1 MALPHGLGSHPY
13 LPTEAV
19 IAGYAANETPLPKIL
34 IKFSLRIVAVLL
46 SSIALSRQFNPR
58 LRLADLLAVSWF
70 SLNGYLHLFFESYF
84 VLNAATL
91 AGSQSLLAQLWKE
104 YALSD
109 SRYLTSDTFVW
120 TIEAISVVCWG
131 PLSVATAFCIVRG
144 SNMRYPLQ
152 LLLSM
157 AHIYGVALYYG
168 TSTVDLASKG
178 IAHSRPEF
186 LYFWVYYVGMNL
198 PWAVVPAGFIFS
210 SVRKICKALGVAER
224 AELAAIPNNSN
235 GSKKIQ

>member
-120 TIEAISVVCWG
+120 TIEAISV
-131 PLSVATAFCIVRG
+131 
-144 SNMRYPLQ
+144 

-210 SVRKICKALGVAER
+210 SVRKICKALDVAER

>member
-70 SLNGYLHLFFESYF
+70 SLTYF